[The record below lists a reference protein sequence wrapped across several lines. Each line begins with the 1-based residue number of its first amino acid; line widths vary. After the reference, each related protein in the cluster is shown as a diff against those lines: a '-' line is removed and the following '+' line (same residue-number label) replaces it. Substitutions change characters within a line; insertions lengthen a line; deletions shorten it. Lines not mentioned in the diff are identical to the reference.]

1 MSTSAVPP
9 PDCAAIA
16 ELLPWHA
23 NGTLGAVDRATVD
36 SHIAA
41 CSNCRTTL
49 AVEKRIVEAIRAPR
63 DNVEQSPH
71 AGWQKLA
78 ARLDDRAPKEPVR
91 ITVSAGGSVAA
102 AARSAAVHPT
112 RVTAAAESGGGTR
125 RRINWAAAMGAAVA
139 VQAAAIAVLA
149 VALCA
154 IGRPKSWRR
163 AFRR

>member
-9 PDCAAIA
+9 PDCATIA

-78 ARLDDRAPKEPVR
+78 AQLDDRAPREPVQ
-91 ITVSAGGSVAA
+91 ITVSAGGSVAPLRA
-102 AARSAAVHPT
+102 LPPLIARA
-112 RVTAAAESGGGTR
+112 
-125 RRINWAAAMGAAVA
+125 
-139 VQAAAIAVLA
+139 
-149 VALCA
+149 
-154 IGRPKSWRR
+154 
-163 AFRR
+163 